1 LLLPNGR
8 TEALVKP
15 GDHLFSTISSK
26 KGAVNIEDRAKKS
39 AKYLPADREY
49 VISNRLRGVRGAG
62 STRRTK
68 MAEVE
73 LPNLEELEKLKNR
86 VFERR
91 VALTMAI
98 FAVMLAIAGLG
109 GNNATKEML
118 LAQQQASDQWAFY
131 QSKSIKE
138 HQSRLRRTEIEFAL
152 VERGGNMTP
161 EVRKQAETLLGKIK
175 EEEQRYQS
183 EKAEIEKEAKELEH
197 ERDLNREKDPYF
209 DFAEVLLQIAIVMAS
224 ISILADMPPIFYF
237 SLMLAS
243 TGTFLALNGYLM
255 FLKIPFLRG
264 GH

>member
-1 LLLPNGR
+1 
-8 TEALVKP
+8 
-15 GDHLFSTISSK
+15 
-26 KGAVNIEDRAKKS
+26 
-39 AKYLPADREY
+39 
-49 VISNRLRGVRGAG
+49 
-62 STRRTK
+62 

-86 VFERR
+86 SFERR

-131 QSKSIKE
+131 QAKSIKE
-138 HQSRLRRTEIEFAL
+138 HQSRLGKMQLELTLA
-152 VERGGNMTP
+152 ERGAGMTA
-161 EVRKQAETLLGKIK
+161 EARKQAETLLAKMK

-183 EKAEIEKEAKELEH
+183 EKAEIEKEAKVLEH
-197 ERDLNREKDPYF
+197 ERDLNLEKDPYF

-237 SLMLAS
+237 SLLLAS
-243 TGTFLALNGYLM
+243 TGAFLALNGYLM
-255 FLKIPFLRG
+255 IVKIPFLRG